1 MVEIE
6 SNHQHESSKRRKTLK
21 YPQYEMLNE
30 TDLHCKIIDFIRKYY
45 PQAIIIPG
53 LGELQITSNMRIDAW
68 QKGYKGGQ
76 PDILIANQSNDF
88 IGLAI
93 ELKTPAGNG
102 RVSDNQQVFLNK
114 LEEGGYYV
122 LISNDYDEILM
133 TIVGYFQQNHTP
145 DKISKTEPSLL
156 TRCIF
161 DVYRRLFT

>member
-1 MVEIE
+1 MAEIE

-53 LGELQITSNMRIDAW
+53 LGELQYTANMRIDAW

-114 LEEGGYYV
+114 LEEEGYYV
-122 LISNDYDEILM
+122 LISNDYDEISNDYDENNK
-133 TIVGYFQQNHTP
+133 TSQI
-145 DKISKTEPSLL
+145 IKTEPSLL
-156 TRCIF
+156 TRCVF
-161 DVYRRLFT
+161 DVYRRLFF

>member
-1 MVEIE
+1 MAENE
-6 SNHQHESSKRRKTLK
+6 SNQSSKRRRTLR

-30 TDLHCKIIDFIRKYY
+30 TDLHCKVIDFMRKYY

-102 RVSDNQQVFLNK
+102 VVSDNQQVFLNK

-133 TIVGYFQQNHTP
+133 TIVGYFQENKTDQ
-145 DKISKTEPSLL
+145 ISKPEPSLL
-156 TRCIF
+156 TRCIS